1 MKNVLPVFKKEM
13 KSYFNSPI
21 AYIIITV
28 FLLISGWFFAT
39 GLFLV
44 NEASLR
50 NVMGVIPLI
59 FIFFIPAITM
69 RLLSE
74 EKKVG
79 TVELLLTMPLKDSEV
94 ILGKFLSSLALLFI
108 ALVFTF
114 SYLLTISIL
123 GKPDGGPIWGGYLG
137 LLLMG
142 SAYLS
147 IGIYASSITENQI
160 VAFIIAFVIIF
171 VFFMLDKVLVFVP
184 ASIAPVLEY
193 LSVDF
198 HFNNIT
204 RGVIDSRDVI
214 YYLSI
219 TVFALTLASN
229 VLAGRKWS

>member
-1 MKNVLPVFKKEM
+1 MNNILAVLKKEL

-28 FLLISGWFFAT
+28 FLSIAGYFFAA
-39 GLFLV
+39 GLFIV
-44 NEASLR
+44 NEASAR

-69 RLLSE
+69 RLISE
-74 EKKVG
+74 EKKIG
-79 TVELLLTMPLKDSEV
+79 TIELMLTMPLKDSEI
-94 ILGKFLSSLALLFI
+94 ILGKFLASIVLLFI
-108 ALVFTF
+108 ALVFTMV
-114 SYLLTISIL
+114 YIITISLL
-123 GKPDGGPIWGGYLG
+123 GDPDGGPIWGGYVG

-160 VAFIIAFVIIF
+160 VSFIIAFVIIF
-171 VFFMLDKVLVFVP
+171 IFFMLDKVLVFAPV
-184 ASIAPVLEY
+184 SIAPILEY
-193 LSVDF
+193 LSIDF

-219 TVFALTLASN
+219 TIFALSMASHS
-229 VLAGRKWS
+229 LSGRKWS